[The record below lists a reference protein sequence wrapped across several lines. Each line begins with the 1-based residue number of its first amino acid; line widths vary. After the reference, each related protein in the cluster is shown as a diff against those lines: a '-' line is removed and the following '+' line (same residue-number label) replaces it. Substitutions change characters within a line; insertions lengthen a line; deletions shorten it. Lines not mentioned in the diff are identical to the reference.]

1 MEGKSTHMHAY
12 NNHNSKA
19 HYDIDD
25 DGVFHIFFMYSRRR
39 INVHLLT
46 DFDRVRA

>member
-1 MEGKSTHMHAY
+1 MKGKSTYMHGY
-12 NNHNSKA
+12 NNNNSRT

-25 DGVFHIFFMYSRRR
+25 DGVFIFFMYSRRR